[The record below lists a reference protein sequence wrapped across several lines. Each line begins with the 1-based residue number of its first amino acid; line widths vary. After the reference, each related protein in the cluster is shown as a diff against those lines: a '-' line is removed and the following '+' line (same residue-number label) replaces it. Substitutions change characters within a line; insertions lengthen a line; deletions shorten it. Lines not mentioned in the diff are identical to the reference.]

1 MSVTAESRPR
11 LRGGC
16 RFSESPG
23 QEEVLLIPEGLIKV
37 AGPGRTVLDLCD
49 GERTFAQILDAL
61 CSVYPAAPREQIER
75 DTAAYLEKLR
85 ERGALQY

>member
-1 MSVTAESRPR
+1 MSLGAESRPR

-23 QEEVLLIPEGLIKV
+23 QEDVLLIPEGLIKV
-37 AGPGRTVLDLCD
+37 AGPGRRVLELCD

-61 CSVYPAAPREQIER
+61 CALYVGAPREQIER
-75 DTAAYLEKLR
+75 DTADYLEGLR
-85 ERGALQY
+85 QRGALQY